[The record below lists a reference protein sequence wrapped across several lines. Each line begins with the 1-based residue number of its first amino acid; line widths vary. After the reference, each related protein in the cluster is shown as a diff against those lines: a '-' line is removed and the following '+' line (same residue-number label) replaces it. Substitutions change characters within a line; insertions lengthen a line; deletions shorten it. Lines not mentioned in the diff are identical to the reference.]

1 MDLFSG
7 CSGNDFDTVLAEI
20 EKEMSMADV
29 MTELGYGCTIDTS
42 HCKEMLSLF
51 QPLNDV
57 TLSKLLGT
65 IACTHTGL
73 EDGQNTYATFCTAV
87 GGSLASDSSLLNSW
101 NVDVLVDS
109 IKQLVR

>member
-7 CSGNDFDTVLAEI
+7 CSGNDFETVLAEI

-57 TLSKLLGT
+57 AQLLVL
-65 IACTHTGL
+65 IPVLKMPRTHM
-73 EDGQNTYATFCTAV
+73 QHSV
-87 GGSLASDSSLLNSW
+87 QLL
-101 NVDVLVDS
+101 VAAQQV
-109 IKQLVR
+109 IPHC